1 MMLQNIE
8 VEEEADD
15 RKLYFNESSGI
26 YYINKDTDIKC
37 CQRAHAKSNECSFSI
52 CPSCFSKQVSPK
64 KDESGKRRSKRHK
77 GGDETN
83 EVAGS
88 VTPQTRMAKECH
100 HKLHQLED
108 LKNLF
113 WCKPEKVGTAEWF
126 QRVTGCNTCNKMY
139 LMCNGTDI
147 TVKSEE
153 LKEWKFPSLEEMDEY
168 TRSKYK
174 KANADCARSSLNLQD
189 GV

>member
-64 KDESGKRRSKRHK
+64 RMNLEREEVKDSKAEMRPISCRQCHTSDKNGK
-77 GGDETN
+77 
-83 EVAGS
+83 
-88 VTPQTRMAKECH
+88 
-100 HKLHQLED
+100 
-108 LKNLF
+108 
-113 WCKPEKVGTAEWF
+113 
-126 QRVTGCNTCNKMY
+126 
-139 LMCNGTDI
+139 
-147 TVKSEE
+147 
-153 LKEWKFPSLEEMDEY
+153 
-168 TRSKYK
+168 
-174 KANADCARSSLNLQD
+174 
-189 GV
+189 GVPP